1 MVDQGVALSRYE
13 NEQMDGNQ
21 LIQLITILISLTS
34 TFLAVI
40 ALVLLWWQLRYQN
53 KQMHFAA
60 MTQLHQEIIGSTIQ
74 RAIRYI
80 YSKQSR
86 DLAGP
91 LSEEELEKVELV
103 LNTYDL
109 IGHKVKQGVL
119 PEHSTLEIEWPVL
132 LRLSQRL
139 RPFILQE
146 RQRRG
151 EVPYKAN
158 FEWLVTRAEL
168 YRKKKHPQ
176 CEPKIFVR
184 DFEDDASHQAIGAP
198 EAITV
203 ASSTKALLP
212 NPSSPHTADGQQ

>member
-1 MVDQGVALSRYE
+1 
-13 NEQMDGNQ
+13 MDSNQ
-21 LIQLITILISLTS
+21 VIQLISILISLAS

-74 RAIRYI
+74 RAIRYV
-80 YSKQSR
+80 YSKQSH

-91 LSEEELEKVELV
+91 LSEDELEKVELV

-109 IGHKVKQGVL
+109 IGQKIRQGVL
-119 PEHSTLEIEWPVL
+119 PEYSTLEIEWPVL

-139 RPFILQE
+139 GPFIGQE

-151 EVPYKAN
+151 GVPYKAN
-158 FEWLVTRAEL
+158 FEWLVSKAEL
-168 YRKKKHPQ
+168 FRKKEYPN
-176 CEPKIFVR
+176 CTPKIFVR
-184 DFEDDASHQAIGAP
+184 DFDNDVPHRMIDRSDAVTVPCTTAGSIPREVNSHTG
-198 EAITV
+198 
-203 ASSTKALLP
+203 
-212 NPSSPHTADGQQ
+212 DG

>member
-1 MVDQGVALSRYE
+1 
-13 NEQMDGNQ
+13 MDGNQ
-21 LIQLITILISLTS
+21 LIQLISILTS
-34 TFLAVI
+34 LASTFIAVI

-80 YSKQSR
+80 YSKQPHE
-86 DLAGP
+86 LAGP
-91 LSEEELEKVELV
+91 LPEEDLEKVELV

-109 IGHKVKQGVL
+109 IGHKVRRGVL
-119 PEHSTLEIEWPVL
+119 PEDSTLEIEWPVL

-139 RPFILQE
+139 GPFIVQE
-146 RQRRG
+146 RERRG

-168 YRKKKHPQ
+168 FRKKKHPQ

-184 DFEDDASHQAIGAP
+184 DFENDAPHPTIGAP
-198 EAITV
+198 EAITKLDRAI
-203 ASSTKALLP
+203 ASKQ
-212 NPSSPHTADGQQ
+212 PSSHPKDGQQ